1 MKPLLALVIGA
12 VISFNAH
19 ATNDERLEVCRK
31 KLVLSQKL
39 GILHAL
45 DWKPPKRPYIAAGR
59 TFFDLPIDAKEGFAE
74 ALNCF
79 FSAGATGQCVE
90 LNILHW
96 QTGNVAAR
104 WSGCKLKV
112 I

>member
-1 MKPLLALVIGA
+1 M
-12 VISFNAH
+12 
-19 ATNDERLEVCRK
+19 
-31 KLVLSQKL
+31 
-39 GILHAL
+39 LHAL
-45 DWKPPKRPYIAAGR
+45 DWKPPKQPYIVAGR

-79 FSAGATGQCVE
+79 LSAGATGRCLDLQ
-90 LNILHW
+90 ILHW

>member
-1 MKPLLALVIGA
+1 MKSLFALAICALV
-12 VISFNAH
+12 SFNAH
-19 ATNDERLEVCRK
+19 ATNDERFEVCRK

-45 DWKPPKRPYIAAGR
+45 DWKPPKQPYIVVGK
-59 TFFDLPIDAKEGFAE
+59 TFFDMPIDAKEGFAD

-79 FSAGATGQCVE
+79 FSAGDTGQCVE
-90 LNILHW
+90 LIILHW

>member
-1 MKPLLALVIGA
+1 MKILIAIFIGA
-12 VISFNAH
+12 LISFSAH
-19 ATNDERLEVCRK
+19 ARDDQRYEGCRK
-31 KLVLSQKL
+31 KLVLAQKL
-39 GILHAL
+39 SVLHAL
-45 DWKPPKRPYIAAGR
+45 DWKPPKRPYIVAGP

-79 FSAGATGQCVE
+79 FSAGDTGFCVD
-90 LNILHW
+90 LQILHW